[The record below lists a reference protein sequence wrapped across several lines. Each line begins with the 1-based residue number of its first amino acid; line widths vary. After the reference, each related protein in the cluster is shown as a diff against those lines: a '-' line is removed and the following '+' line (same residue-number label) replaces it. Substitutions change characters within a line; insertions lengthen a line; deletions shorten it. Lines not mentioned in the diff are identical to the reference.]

1 MPVVAEPPV
10 ATPPSQPPPTV
21 VRERR
26 SLLGTAIQAVVLLLL
41 LALLAGAVLFILAFA
56 SLLNVPNQVAGG
68 VGDRLGGAA
77 SGAAHAVSSA
87 QQALQNATDPNHPPS
102 GLVYDTEFN
111 ALQTWHVGD
120 RLPDGSTYVF
130 TLQAIQRRDGA
141 TSPGT
146 ALYAVVHAELRQPR
160 ETRLLG
166 QLIHTDSDPHDYVLY
181 KGESF
186 RIGRALY
193 RVNWVSQEDNAMAAG
208 TYRTPDA
215 TNAPLKFAY
224 D

>member
-1 MPVVAEPPV
+1 MSVVAPPPNGTRPV
-10 ATPPSQPPPTV
+10 APRHQ
-21 VRERR
+21 R

-41 LALLAGAVLFILAFA
+41 LALLAGMVLFILAFA

-77 SGAAHAVSSA
+77 AGAARVVGGA
-87 QQALQNATDPNHPPS
+87 QQALENATDPNHPPS
-102 GLVYDTEFN
+102 GLAYDTEFS
-111 ALQTWHVGD
+111 ALQVWHVGE

-130 TLQAIQRRDGA
+130 TLQSIRRRDGA
-141 TSPGT
+141 ASPET

-166 QLIHTDSDPHDYVLY
+166 QLIHSDSDPHNYALY

-186 RIGRALY
+186 RIGRAIY
-193 RVNWVSQEDNAMAAG
+193 RVNWVSQEDNALAAG

-215 TNAPLKFAY
+215 VSAALKFAY